1 MYTKSILIVNVDLAT
16 AQLDVSEWER
26 AGITVHVAETF
37 DEGLTEVQRS
47 VFDMLIV
54 DTRTESEAALE
65 FCRTA
70 KATNPS
76 IKLGLIVS
84 EAKTAPSD
92 LAVDALIIRCSG
104 SAAKEREKRIGN
116 TDT

>member
-1 MYTKSILIVNVDLAT
+1 MSAKSILLVNVDLAT
-16 AQLDVSEWER
+16 AQLDIAEWER
-26 AGITVHVAETF
+26 AGAAVRVSETF
-37 DEGLTEVQRS
+37 DEGLAEIQRA

-54 DTRTESEAALE
+54 DARLDSESALE

-70 KATNPS
+70 KTTNPS

-84 EAKTAPSD
+84 EAKAAPSD
-92 LAVDALIIRCSG
+92 LQVDALIIRCS
-104 SAAKEREKRIGN
+104 KNEREKRIGN

>member
-1 MYTKSILIVNVDLAT
+1 MYSKSILIVNADLAT
-16 AQLDVSEWER
+16 AQLDVSNWER
-26 AGITVHVAETF
+26 AGVAVQISKTF
-37 DEGLTEVQRS
+37 DDGLMELQRS

-54 DTRTESEAALE
+54 DARLDLEASIE

-70 KATNPS
+70 QYKNPS

-84 EAKTAPSD
+84 EAIAAPSD
-92 LAVDALIIRCSG
+92 IAVDALIIRCSDN
-104 SAAKEREKRIGN
+104 AVKEREKRIGN